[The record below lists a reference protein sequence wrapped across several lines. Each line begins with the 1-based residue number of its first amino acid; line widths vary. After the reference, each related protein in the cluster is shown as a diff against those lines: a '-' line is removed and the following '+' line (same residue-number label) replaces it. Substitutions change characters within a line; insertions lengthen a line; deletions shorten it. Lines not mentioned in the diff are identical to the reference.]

1 MVKGQ
6 LNAKRLEPFL
16 KDDALA
22 LPAQQ
27 QQQQQPD
34 LSCIDEADKVDEI
47 VVTNVRLELVILYT
61 DRDQCP
67 EAHPLLCIQGL
78 DNDSFNR
85 INDFFSHSPI
95 ATRGA
100 RTSGWAGIRL
110 LSRRRKK
117 KGWEKEV
124 VCNMMNVVSLE
135 TGFFFIY
142 IIISSLA

>member
-27 QQQQQPD
+27 QPD
-34 LSCIDEADKVDEI
+34 LSRIDEADKVDEI

-67 EAHPLLCIQGL
+67 EAHP
-78 DNDSFNR
+78 
-85 INDFFSHSPI
+85 P
-95 ATRGA
+95 
-100 RTSGWAGIRL
+100 
-110 LSRRRKK
+110 LSR
-117 KGWEKEV
+117 GLT
-124 VCNMMNVVSLE
+124 MDMTVSIGL
-135 TGFFFIY
+135 TIFF
-142 IIISSLA
+142 